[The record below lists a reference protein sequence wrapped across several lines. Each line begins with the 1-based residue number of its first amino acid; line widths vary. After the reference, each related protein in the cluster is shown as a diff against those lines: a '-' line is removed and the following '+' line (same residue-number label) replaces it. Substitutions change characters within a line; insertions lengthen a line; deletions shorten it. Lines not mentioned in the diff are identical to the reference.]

1 MTVFL
6 ISQRVSTVRNSDQ
19 IIVLDDGQVAGIG
32 THAEL
37 YRSCPVYHEI
47 CLSQLSQEEA
57 ERSDDATQPQ
67 TVAGSGSRG
76 AAQCEEAAQPAAAGG
91 GRSAAE
97 RSDDAEKTALAEA
110 QNEGKEVQ

>member
-47 CLSQLSQEEA
+47 CLSQLSQAEA
-57 ERSDDATQPQ
+57 ERSDD
-67 TVAGSGSRG
+67 V
-76 AAQCEEAAQPAAAGG
+76 
-91 GRSAAE
+91 
-97 RSDDAEKTALAEA
+97 EKTALAEA